1 MSASVEKDPD
11 VGTNPDADLRLL
23 LRECSTYLGTY
34 SESMISKA
42 FRLCADAHKND
53 VRASG
58 EPYYTHPLA
67 VARIVIREIRLDD
80 VSVAAALLHDV
91 VEDTSYSLDDI
102 RAEFGS
108 AVAEIVDGV
117 TKISGIFKSAEIKQ
131 AENYRKLLLSM
142 VKDVRVILIKFAD
155 RLHNMRT
162 ISYLSEER
170 RMRMARE
177 TLEIYAPFAHRFGM
191 ANIKW
196 ELEDLAFRALQPEE
210 YERLRKEANDLRDD
224 REEYVTRFIEPIRKR
239 LDAESFRYEISGRPK
254 HIFSIYNKMLRQ
266 SKEMS
271 QL

>member
-1 MSASVEKDPD
+1 M
-11 VGTNPDADLRLL
+11 L
-23 LRECSTYLGTY
+23 
-34 SESMISKA
+34 
-42 FRLCADAHKND
+42 FR
-53 VRASG
+53 S
-58 EPYYTHPLA
+58 PYYTHPLA

-131 AENYRKLLLSM
+131 AENYRKLLLSL

-162 ISYLSEER
+162 VSFLSDEKR
-170 RMRMARE
+170 ARMARE

-191 ANIKW
+191 ASIKW
-196 ELEDLAFRALQPEE
+196 ELEDLAFKALQPGHYEE
-210 YERLRKEANDLRDD
+210 LRKQASALRDD
-224 REEYVTRFIEPIRKR
+224 K
-239 LDAESFRYEISGRPK
+239 EIGRA
-254 HIFSIYNKMLRQ
+254 HV
-266 SKEMS
+266 
-271 QL
+271 